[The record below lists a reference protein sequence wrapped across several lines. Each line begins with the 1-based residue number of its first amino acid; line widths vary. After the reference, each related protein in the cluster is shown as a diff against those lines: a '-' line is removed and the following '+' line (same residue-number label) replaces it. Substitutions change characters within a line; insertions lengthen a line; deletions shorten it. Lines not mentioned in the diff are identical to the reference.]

1 MLISF
6 KVEKLVIAAI
16 PDLVGTWTEGFGF
29 IPVEDREKQSL
40 NKINLMVFPGTVL
53 LKKPLCE
60 NKTAYRHPGKVF
72 FPSFYTLLF
81 ILQSSENLIDGEHR
95 NMSYIILG
103 NGRIEKRMLF

>member
-29 IPVEDREKQSL
+29 VPVEDGEKQSL

-53 LKKPLCE
+53 LKKPLCG
-60 NKTAYRHPGKVF
+60 NKTAYRHPGIVYF
-72 FPSFYTLLF
+72 FSLF
-81 ILQSSENLIDGEHR
+81 LNLAIHSPLFWEFDSWSTQEHWKW
-95 NMSYIILG
+95 
-103 NGRIEKRMLF
+103 ED